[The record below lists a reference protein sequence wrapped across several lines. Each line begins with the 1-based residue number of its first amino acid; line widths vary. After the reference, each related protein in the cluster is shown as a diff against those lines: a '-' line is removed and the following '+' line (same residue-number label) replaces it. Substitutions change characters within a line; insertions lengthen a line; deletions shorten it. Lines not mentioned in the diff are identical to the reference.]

1 MDQNKGN
8 ILIVDDEKGL
18 RLGTQRL
25 LEEEGYLVS
34 AAENGTEGLKLGIG
48 ADFDVAIIDLKM
60 PDIDGLDV
68 LKEIKRIH
76 PNTVCF
82 IATAFASYDT
92 AIQSTRLGAF
102 GYIQKPFS
110 PEELIYQVE
119 QGIKQRKLI
128 LDVERHER
136 EREQNLL
143 ELASEK
149 SRLNAIIKSI
159 SEGVIVINVNGD
171 VVYHNYS
178 ALKML
183 NLSNLNIG
191 GNIISK
197 LPVQIVDIVKKIFAS
212 EKFLIKSYTTEYF
225 QKEGG
230 DLFIEAACTPIP
242 HPDGSLAGV
251 VVVLSNITE
260 YKRIEIIKNQFVSMV
275 AHELKTPLAAVRG
288 FINIILDRS
297 IQLTPEKELDYLN
310 RSNSRLKSLTDL
322 VNDLLDISKMELKTK
337 EREITE
343 VNIAD
348 VVSSTLQMLELE
360 ISRREL
366 NIKYEADSDL
376 PMIKADSNEI
386 ARIVTNLISNAVK
399 YNKDKG
405 KIEVCLTSSGG
416 YVILKVKDTGI
427 GMKQEEKKKLFTEF
441 YRAKNER
448 TRGISGTGL
457 GLSIVKRI
465 VDSYFGLIEIE
476 SEYGKGS
483 TFTINLPINL
493 T

>member
-1 MDQNKGN
+1 MDRYKGN

-25 LEEEGYLVS
+25 LEEEGYTVS
-34 AAENGTEGLKLGIG
+34 AAENGTEGLKLGTG
-48 ADFDVAIIDLKM
+48 TDFDVAIIDLKM

-68 LKEIKRIH
+68 LKEIKRVH

-102 GYIQKPFS
+102 GYIPKPFS

-119 QGIKQRKLI
+119 QGIKQRTLI
-128 LDVERHER
+128 LDAERHER

-171 VVYHNYS
+171 VVYYNYS

-183 NLSNLNIG
+183 NLSNLKIG
-191 GNIISK
+191 ENIINK
-197 LPVQIVDIVKKIFAS
+197 LPLQIVDIVTKIFSA
-212 EKFLIKSYTTEYF
+212 EKFLIKSYTTEYSN
-225 QKEGG
+225 KEGG
-230 DLFIEAACTPIP
+230 ELFIEAACTPIP

-288 FINIILDRS
+288 FINIILDKS
-297 IQLTPEKELDYLN
+297 ISLSPEKELDYLN

-322 VNDLLDISKMELKTK
+322 VNDLLDISRMELKTK

-343 VNIAD
+343 VNLSD

-366 NIKYEADSDL
+366 NLSYDVESGL
-376 PMIKADSNEI
+376 PLIKADANEI
-386 ARIVTNLISNAVK
+386 TRIVTNLISNAVK

-405 KIEVCLTSSGG
+405 KIEVSLSSSGD

-427 GMKQEEKKKLFTEF
+427 GMKPEEKKKLFTEF

-493 T
+493 N

>member
-1 MDQNKGN
+1 MDVYKGN

-25 LEEEGYLVS
+25 LEEEGYNVS
-34 AAENGTEGLKLGIG
+34 AAENGTEGLKLSTST
-48 ADFDVAIIDLKM
+48 DFDVAIIDLKM

-102 GYIQKPFS
+102 GYIQKPYS
-110 PEELIYQVE
+110 PEELIYQIE
-119 QGIKQRKLI
+119 LGIKQRKLI
-128 LDVERHER
+128 LDAERHEK

-191 GNIISK
+191 ENIISK
-197 LPVQIVDIVKKIFAS
+197 LPVQIVDIVKKIFSS
-212 EKFLIKSYTTEYF
+212 EKFLLKSYTTEYF
-225 QKEGG
+225 QKVGG

-260 YKRIEIIKNQFVSMV
+260 YKRIEILKNQFVSMV

-288 FINIILDRS
+288 FINIILDGS
-297 IQLTPEKELDYLN
+297 IKLTPEKELDYLN

-322 VNDLLDISKMELKTK
+322 VNDLLDISRMELKTK

-348 VVSSTLQMLELE
+348 VVSSTLHMLELE
-360 ISRREL
+360 ISRRDL
-366 NIKYEADSDL
+366 NLIYEVDSDL
-376 PMIKADSNEI
+376 PLIKADYNEI
-386 ARIVTNLISNAVK
+386 TRIVTNLISNAVK

-405 KIEVCLTSSGG
+405 KIEISLTSSGG

-427 GMKQEEKKKLFTEF
+427 GMKTEEKKKLFTEF

-465 VDSYFGLIEIE
+465 VDSYYGLIEIE